1 MKGLTSSF
9 SIGVCKVSF
18 GCLYIC
24 DSMSNRDFWTC
35 GPIISTEV
43 QLIVVII
50 MRPIRDLKSPA
61 FHHALRAA
69 WKQWDHPSFS
79 NWESGVE
86 LNGEMGA
93 SQWLLSGHRQRGEQ
107 SPTVLLS
114 GLMIIQAP
122 IVMEWPLLVLMLSP
136 QYIIFDFENNFFQIS
151 FLSNNLQDFSLSLKM
166 T

>member
-1 MKGLTSSF
+1 MKGLTSS
-9 SIGVCKVSF
+9 SSVGVCKVSF
-18 GCLYIC
+18 RCLHIC

-69 WKQWDHPSFS
+69 WKQRDHPSFS

-122 IVMEWPLLVLMLSP
+122 IVMEWPLLVLMPSL
-136 QYIIFDFENNFFQIS
+136 QYIILDFENNFSNLFS
-151 FLSNNLQDFSLSLKM
+151 SNNLQDFSLSLKM